1 MKSQNYIPKK
11 CGEETIY
18 TFPYQEYGIL
28 GFGRDRTPIKS
39 MDEYIDH
46 SQDEDLH
53 IECCKGLALT
63 KNLQFGRV
71 RGSFVPEERAEY
83 ENKNSWTELLHN
95 IEELDPTGKHR
106 QAIEEIS
113 KITSEED
120 NQYAIYKYSM
130 FALGAMVP
138 WFFALPLKLNDFR
151 TKNLKEG
158 DWAPAIE
165 HFPNLKKYLES
176 LPFKFIGRVIF
187 FVAYPNSPVLTH
199 RDAIVT
205 EHKDHNINLFFTGG
219 ERSSFIWDEKKKEK
233 VYLEKGSRSYFFNN
247 RDYHGVDADPK
258 VRYTLRIDGV
268 FEDWLCEELKLDNG
282 YVWKWDYLKQY

>member
-1 MKSQNYIPKK
+1 MRSQTYIPKNYGK
-11 CGEETIY
+11 ETVY

-28 GFGRDRTPIKS
+28 GFGRDRVPIKS

-53 IECCKGLALT
+53 IECCKGLALA
-63 KNLQFGRV
+63 KNLQFGRTA
-71 RGSFVPEERAEY
+71 GSFIPEEQSEHQGR
-83 ENKNSWTELLHN
+83 NSWTELLHN
-95 IEELDPTGKHR
+95 IEEIDPTGKHR
-106 QAIEEIS
+106 KAIEELS
-113 KITSEED
+113 KITPSED
-120 NQYAIYKYSM
+120 AQFAIYKYSM

-138 WFFALPLKLNDFR
+138 WFFVLNLKLNDFR

-158 DWAPAIE
+158 EWSSAITY
-165 HFPNLKKYLES
+165 FPNLKKYLES
-176 LPFKFIGRVIF
+176 LPFKFIGRVVF
-187 FVAYPNSPVLTH
+187 FTTYPNSSVLVH

-219 ERSSFIWDEKKKEK
+219 DRSSFIWDEKEKEK
-233 VYLEKGSRSYFFNN
+233 IYLPSGSRSYFFNN
-247 RDYHGVDADPK
+247 RDYHGVDAEPR

-282 YVWKWDYLKQY
+282 YVWNWNYLK